1 MRIPEVKINEIRNS
15 TNIIDV
21 IHNHVALKK
30 RGKNFIGLCP
40 FHQEKTPS
48 FTVSEDKQIFHC
60 FGCGKG
66 GDVFK
71 FLMSYKN
78 ISFIEAV
85 QEIAE
90 HAGIKLSFANESV
103 SQEQTE
109 QELLYEINVFAAK
122 YFSNNLL
129 ISNNGEIARQYF
141 KKRNIKTST
150 QKTFGLGYAKPEWQ
164 DLVSLLTDNNF
175 DLKKAEALGLID
187 RKTEGGY
194 YDKFRGRV
202 IFPIFSANGRVIAF
216 GGRVFEADKN
226 TAKYLNSQES
236 IIYSKR
242 KSLYGLYH
250 SKDEIRRMDRAILV
264 EGYMD
269 LISLFQNGVKNV
281 VASSGTSLT
290 DEQVQ
295 LLSRFTHN
303 IIVLFDADSAGQKAA
318 LRSIEILL
326 KQNFEVKVVSLP
338 EGEDPD
344 SYIHKFG
351 KDDFDSLVSKSKNFL
366 EFQTEQFNKSGM
378 LNEPENQAKAIR
390 ELVKTIALISD
401 ELKRNIYIKTISKK
415 FNLREKLI
423 ETELDK
429 YLDDIQVKAIRQV
442 NLKQNI
448 ASEKDIIS
456 PSTKSEYSKKLSAFE
471 KELITLMFEGNK
483 DILGIIF
490 DHISIDEFENPNVRN
505 LAELVFRNFRNGIIS
520 PAALIEQI
528 ENEEIKEFVI
538 KLSLNQEVI
547 SNHWEEMNNGEKI
560 ELEYKS
566 YAKDLVKSY
575 RIAKI
580 DSEIEKLNNELSGVS
595 DDKEIIKTMRLIN
608 ELQSEKKLI
617 GSGNGNSNY

>member
-1 MRIPEVKINEIRNS
+1 MRIPEVKIDEIRNS
-15 TNIIDV
+15 VNILDIV
-21 IHNHVALKK
+21 NNHVALKK

-60 FGCGKG
+60 FGCGAG

-90 HAGIKLSFANESV
+90 YAGIKLSFANESV
-103 SQEQTE
+103 SSEQTE

-129 ISNNGEIARQYF
+129 NSEDGEIARQYF
-141 KKRNIKTST
+141 KKRNIKTGT
-150 QKTFGLGYAKPEWQ
+150 QKVFGLGYAKPDWQ
-164 DLVSLLTDNNF
+164 DLVSLLKENNF
-175 DLKKAEALGLID
+175 DLKKAESLGLID
-187 RKTEGGY
+187 KKNDGSY

-202 IFPIFSANGRVIAF
+202 IFPIFSVNGRVIAF

-236 IIYSKR
+236 LIYSKR

-250 SKDEIRRMDRAILV
+250 SKDEIRKNDRAILV

-269 LISLFQNGVKNV
+269 LISLYQSGIKNV

-326 KQNFEVKVVSLP
+326 KQNFEVKVISLP

-344 SYIHKFG
+344 SFIHKYG
-351 KDDFDSLVSKSKNFL
+351 KDDFDKLVSQAKNFL
-366 EFQTEQFNKSGM
+366 EFQTEQFEKAGRLKDAEEQVKS
-378 LNEPENQAKAIR
+378 IR
-390 ELVKTIALISD
+390 ELVKTIALVDD
-401 ELKRNIYIKTISKK
+401 ELKRSIFIKSISKK

-423 ETELDK
+423 ESELER
-429 YLDDIQVKAIRQV
+429 YVKELQAKEIRQI
-442 NLKQNI
+442 NLKENI
-448 ASEKDIIS
+448 VSEKNIIS
-456 PSTKSEYSKKLSAFE
+456 ATTNSEYSKKLSSFE

-490 DHISIDEFENPNVRN
+490 DHIETDEFENPNVKK
-505 LAELVFRNFRNGIIS
+505 LAELVFKNFRSGIYS
-520 PAALIEQI
+520 PASLIEQI
-528 ENEEIKEFVI
+528 ENEEIKDFVI
-538 KLSLNQEVI
+538 KLSLNQEAI
-547 SNHWEEMNNGEKI
+547 SKRWEEMNNGEKI
-560 ELEYKS
+560 ELDYKT
-566 YAKDLVKSY
+566 YAEDLVRSY

-580 DSEIEKLNNELSGVS
+580 DSEIEKLNRELSKIS
-595 DDKEIIKTMRLIN
+595 DDDEVLKTMKLIN
-608 ELQSEKKLI
+608 ELQREKKLI
-617 GSGNGNSNY
+617 GSGNGNSNF